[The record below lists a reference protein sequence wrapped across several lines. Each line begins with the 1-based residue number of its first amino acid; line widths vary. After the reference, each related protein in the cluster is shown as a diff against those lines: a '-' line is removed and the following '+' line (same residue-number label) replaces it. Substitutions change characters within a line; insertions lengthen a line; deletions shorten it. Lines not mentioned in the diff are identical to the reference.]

1 MSNEENID
9 YQKLNS
15 ENIKQY
21 FEDTKIEYEPNTK
34 ITDEEFNKNLP
45 KLIKPNININSKT
58 YTSDEEYIEKLSDP
72 YKRLIQ
78 LKHKLLENKN
88 NIDEIISKYNDI
100 NSHVDISDINNYS
113 LLYSNAI
120 NYKNKIDSF
129 LNYDLINKMISQKG
143 LDSDSESSDEDEQKK
158 LEKSKENKLK
168 KEENKKNI
176 LKKREENGKILKQLE
191 ENSNILFK
199 ESENIKSINEKYN
212 ILSNN
217 LVSKLNDIN
226 SDLNLYMKFKICS
239 NPDLTINILKSKVI
253 EVEKQIS
260 KIENIIS
267 DYDFNSHKSTI
278 FGALNYYLKIS
289 MENNKDWIT
298 NRYEN
303 VRTFEDMINLFT
315 GEEENMILMT
325 KYKQICEAYMLY
337 LSMKKF
343 GDAIPYLKKRVNA
356 IKSIILNSEQFEFD
370 MKKLTEL
377 IKKNEENYEI
387 LKSKYL
393 QTLENFSNLECVL
406 KEINNLDAIIKKKNL
421 VIN

>member
-226 SDLNLYMKFKICS
+226 SDLNLYMKYKICS

-393 QTLENFSNLECVL
+393 QTLENFSNLEYIL
-406 KEINNLDAIIKKKNL
+406 KEINNLDAIIKKK
-421 VIN
+421 I